1 MISLKS
7 KQIESEIDQ
16 KQNSKNFPEDEN
28 IMKYRMKLNDFLNKN
43 FQCEDISI
51 PLFHT
56 FLESIPPIFID
67 IKVTIKSDVKLP
79 KWSVLSSKLTSIEKN
94 YCLSNIA
101 KILNLKYL
109 PIASHKS
116 TKAST
121 HIFW

>member
-1 MISLKS
+1 
-7 KQIESEIDQ
+7 
-16 KQNSKNFPEDEN
+16 
-28 IMKYRMKLNDFLNKN
+28 MKYRMKLNDFLNKN